1 MTLGM
6 IGRKPIQLAIF
17 TGRNYEESAHRT
29 TNQNGRKER
38 SMITPYGRDNALAM
52 LLVGAAVLCLALLP
66 IGMIGGIA
74 AIVLGLAVISFTL
87 WFFRDSERPLHPDA
101 ATTDTVVVSPA
112 DGQVTEVFQVDHNP
126 DIGGPAIQIT
136 IFLSPINL
144 HVNRYP
150 VSGTVLRADYYPGK
164 YLMAFNP
171 KASEEN
177 ERAEF
182 VVKTSAGQV
191 LYRQITGFLA
201 RRIVYDTAAGD
212 IVRVGDRFGMMKFG
226 SRMDVVVPADAEICV
241 RTGQKVVSSAT
252 ILARLHCA

>member
-1 MTLGM
+1 
-6 IGRKPIQLAIF
+6 
-17 TGRNYEESAHRT
+17 
-29 TNQNGRKER
+29 
-38 SMITPYGRDNALAM
+38 MITPYGRDNALV
-52 LLVGAAVLCLALLP
+52 LLMIGAGFIAIALMPVWTWVAVLS
-66 IGMIGGIA
+66 II
-74 AIVLGLAVISFTL
+74 LGLALIAFTL

-101 ATTDTVVVSPA
+101 VGNDAIVVSPA
-112 DGQVTEVFQVDHNP
+112 DGQVTEVFQMDHHN
-126 DIGGPAIQIT
+126 DVGGPAIQIT

-150 VSGTVLRADYYPGK
+150 ASGTILRADYYPGK

-182 VVKTSAGQV
+182 SLRTPYGTI

-201 RRIVYDTAAGD
+201 RRIVYDTKAGD
-212 IVRVGDRFGMMKFG
+212 VVRAGDRFGMMKFG
-226 SRMDVVVPADAEICV
+226 SRMDVLVPASAEICV

-252 ILARLHCA
+252 ILARLKGASAS

>member
-1 MTLGM
+1 
-6 IGRKPIQLAIF
+6 
-17 TGRNYEESAHRT
+17 
-29 TNQNGRKER
+29 
-38 SMITPYGRDNALAM
+38 
-52 LLVGAAVLCLALLP
+52 
-66 IGMIGGIA
+66 
-74 AIVLGLAVISFTL
+74 VI
-87 WFFRDSERPLHPDA
+87 
-101 ATTDTVVVSPA
+101 VSPA
-112 DGQVTEVFQVDHNP
+112 DGQVTEVFQIEHNA

-150 VSGTVLRADYYPGK
+150 ASGTILRADYYPGK

-182 VVKTSAGQV
+182 VVDTGVGRV

-212 IVRVGDRFGMMKFG
+212 VVRVGERFGMMKFG
-226 SRMDVVVPADAEICV
+226 SRMDVVVPADADVYV

-252 ILARLHCA
+252 MLARLHCA

>member
-1 MTLGM
+1 
-6 IGRKPIQLAIF
+6 
-17 TGRNYEESAHRT
+17 
-29 TNQNGRKER
+29 
-38 SMITPYGRDNALAM
+38 MITPYGRDNALI
-52 LLVGAAVLCLALLP
+52 LLLTGAAIMCVALLP
-66 IGMIGGIA
+66 VGTIAAVA
-74 AIVLGLAVISFTL
+74 AIVLGLALICFTL
-87 WFFRDSERPLHPDA
+87 WFFRDSERPLHSEAGNDA
-101 ATTDTVVVSPA
+101 AVIVSPA
-112 DGQVTEVFQVDHNP
+112 DGQVTEVFQIEHNA

-150 VSGTVLRADYYPGK
+150 ASGTILRADYHAGK

-182 VVKTSAGQV
+182 VVDTGFGRV

-201 RRIVYDTAAGD
+201 RRIVYDTTAGD
-212 IVRVGDRFGMMKFG
+212 VVRVGERFGMMKFG
-226 SRMDVVVPADAEICV
+226 SRMDVVVPADADVCV

-252 ILARLHCA
+252 MLARLHCA